1 MVARTHLGAL
11 LATRFLGLELRPE
24 APFVQSSAIRSAW
37 GSSLDLNHDVGD
49 RVLHLRVVGHRA
61 RMSATEFF
69 FLTLSIARSHA
80 RLGEADLATRDG
92 RLEKGE

>member
-1 MVARTHLGAL
+1 VQNFAL
-11 LATRFLGLELRPE
+11 QAGQRKTVSPIAGERETALDKLQRRFR
-24 APFVQSSAIRSAW
+24 

-80 RLGEADLATRDG
+80 RSARPI
-92 RLEKGE
+92 